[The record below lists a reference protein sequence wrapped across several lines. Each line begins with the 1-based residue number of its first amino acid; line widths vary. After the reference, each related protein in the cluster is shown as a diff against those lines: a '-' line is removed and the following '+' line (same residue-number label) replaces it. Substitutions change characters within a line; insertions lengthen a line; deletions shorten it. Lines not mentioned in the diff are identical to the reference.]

1 MLQHYL
7 NIISFPITPGQNQCS
22 LLEGTSFPGMLFL
35 QQSCSPCPGGGFIPL
50 PVARWWQGATG
61 AALSHG
67 GEERRG
73 YEGGDICLAGC
84 VRGRQQRVLWDKRRM
99 PAPRAGWQGAGQ
111 AGRERAEPPS
121 HHQPQKDSYRGST
134 GMDELPGPVREKVQI
149 SPKLDSEHPLR
160 SLANKYYTALV
171 NGDLKSLEVLTDRY
185 YEDVN
190 LVFEIS
196 KNEMEWQVKS
206 QSSYGLSGLWSLE
219 YKQELST
226 PLCIAASHGHTACL
240 RHLLLRR
247 ADPNLAPGG
256 HTPLHEACRGGHTD
270 CVELLLEHK
279 ADPNL
284 QSDEGLAPLHLC
296 TTRGSLGCAKLLLR
310 HGAAVDLPSEEAGET
325 ALHVAARHGLYD
337 HAHLYLRHG
346 ARVDARSA
354 REETAM
360 GVLCSHAPTTTTTT
374 SGGDDDDLL
383 RLCRLLAAHGAD
395 LDARDEGHRSP
406 LHKACGAANAALA
419 RFLLRRGADVNAI
432 DYDGLSPLGCALQ
445 AAALRRERRPHR
457 AVQLLLNHGSQKIWP
472 PAFAKVLKS
481 CAAVPEIIE
490 VLINSYSQIPISE
503 KWAEVVPEEVMQQ
516 HRLFYESFFRLSG
529 TVRCLQHLCR
539 FAIRKKFGNKCHC

>member
-1 MLQHYL
+1 MLGA
-7 NIISFPITPGQNQCS
+7 SFACFSSAHTNPPEGQGHVKRVRPLHSSRLGWGGPRLKAC
-22 LLEGTSFPGMLFL
+22 L
-35 QQSCSPCPGGGFIPL
+35 QAGSQPDS
-50 PVARWWQGATG
+50 
-61 AALSHG
+61 SHG
-67 GEERRG
+67 GLERSPCS
-73 YEGGDICLAGC
+73 CLAAMGC
-84 VRGRQQRVLWDKRRM
+84 WPSSFC
-99 PAPRAGWQGAGQ
+99 PAVGGKLTGCFS
-111 AGRERAEPPS
+111 GKGKGAEP
-121 HHQPQKDSYRGST
+121 
-134 GMDELPGPVREKVQI
+134 
-149 SPKLDSEHPLR
+149 
-160 SLANKYYTALV
+160 V
-171 NGDLKSLEVLTDRY
+171 NGVLSAPLSLVPA
-185 YEDVN
+185 
-190 LVFEIS
+190 
-196 KNEMEWQVKS
+196 
-206 QSSYGLSGLWSLE
+206 GLWSLE
-219 YKQELST
+219 YKQELTT
-226 PLCIAASHGHTACL
+226 PLCIAASHGHAACL
-240 RHLLLRR
+240 RHLLLRH
-247 ADPNLAPGG
+247 ADPDLAPGG
-256 HTPLHEACRGGHTD
+256 RAPLHEACQGGHTD

-284 QSDEGLAPLHLC
+284 RSDEGLAPLHLC
-296 TTRGSLGCAKLLLR
+296 TTRNSLGCAKLLLR

-346 ARVDARSA
+346 ARVDARSV

-360 GVLCSHAPTTTTTT
+360 GVLCGHAPDTT
-374 SGGDDDDLL
+374 GGDNDDLL

-406 LHKACGAANAALA
+406 LHKACRAANAALA

-445 AAALRRERRPHR
+445 AAAFRRERRPHQ

-490 VLINSYSQIPISE
+490 VLINSYSQIPVSE

-516 HRLFYESFFRLSG
+516 HQLFYKSFFRLSG

-539 FAIRKKFGNKCHC
+539 FAIRKKFGNKCHCLIPLLPVPKPLHDYLLLEPEGVVF

>member
-1 MLQHYL
+1 MGVR
-7 NIISFPITPGQNQCS
+7 SAGDMKV
-22 LLEGTSFPGMLFL
+22 ETSAW
-35 QQSCSPCPGGGFIPL
+35 QVV
-50 PVARWWQGATG
+50 PVAGSSGPAGRAEDAGT
-61 AALSHG
+61 
-67 GEERRG
+67 RG
-73 YEGGDICLAGC
+73 RLAGS
-84 VRGRQQRVLWDKRRM
+84 
-99 PAPRAGWQGAGQ
+99 RAGRQGAG
-111 AGRERAEPPS
+111 RAALTPPA
-121 HHQPQKDSYRGST
+121 PQ
-134 GMDELPGPVREKVQI
+134 E
-149 SPKLDSEHPLR
+149 
-160 SLANKYYTALV
+160 KYYTALV

-185 YEDVN
+185 YKDVN

-219 YKQELST
+219 YKQELTT
-226 PLCIAASHGHTACL
+226 PLCIAASRGHAACL

-247 ADPNLAPGG
+247 ADPDLAPGG
-256 HTPLHEACRGGHTD
+256 RAPLHEACRGGHTA

-284 QSDEGLAPLHLC
+284 RSDEGLAPLHLC
-296 TTRGSLGCAKLLLR
+296 TTRDSLGCAKLLLR
-310 HGAAVDLPSEEAGET
+310 HGAAVNLPSEEAGET

-346 ARVDARSA
+346 ARVDARSV

-360 GVLCSHAPTTTTTT
+360 GVLCSHAPGTTG
-374 SGGDDDDLL
+374 SDDDDLL

-406 LHKACGAANAALA
+406 LHKACRAANSTLA

-445 AAALRRERRPHR
+445 AAAFRRERRPHQ

-490 VLINSYSQIPISE
+490 VLINSYSQIPVSE

-539 FAIRKKFGNKCHC
+539 FAIRKKFGNKCHCLIPLLPVPKPLHDYLLLEPEGVVF